1 MLDTCLMLRARE
13 RLITDTN
20 YWYSKKKASLSKD
33 GPWEVSP
40 CGGKKPFPHVSSGTG
55 KAIARGVTSKEL
67 RSDYNPTNRRDIFLG
82 ARGRTFNNLGPI
94 LKFSFIF
101 VLRRLWCIRMQKRPG
116 FKTRRHVE
124 DKKRVN
130 PEKVAASSSP
140 GFKPL
145 KLWQRRP
152 T

>member
-20 YWYSKKKASLSKD
+20 YWNSKKQASLSKG

-40 CGGKKPFPHVSSGTG
+40 CGGKNTFQHVWSGSG
-55 KAIARGVTSKEL
+55 KTIARGVTSKEL

-94 LKFSFIF
+94 LKFSFMF
-101 VLRRLWCIRMQKRPG
+101 VLRRFQCIRMQKRPG

-130 PEKVAASSSP
+130 PEKVAASSSL
-140 GFKPL
+140 GFKAL

>member
-1 MLDTCLMLRARE
+1 ML
-13 RLITDTN
+13 
-20 YWYSKKKASLSKD
+20 
-33 GPWEVSP
+33 
-40 CGGKKPFPHVSSGTG
+40 PFEKLTFQHVRSGSG

-67 RSDYNPTNRRDIFLG
+67 RGDYNPTNRSERFLG

-94 LKFSFIF
+94 LKFKFMF

-130 PEKVAASSSP
+130 PEKVAASSSL
-140 GFKPL
+140 GFKAL